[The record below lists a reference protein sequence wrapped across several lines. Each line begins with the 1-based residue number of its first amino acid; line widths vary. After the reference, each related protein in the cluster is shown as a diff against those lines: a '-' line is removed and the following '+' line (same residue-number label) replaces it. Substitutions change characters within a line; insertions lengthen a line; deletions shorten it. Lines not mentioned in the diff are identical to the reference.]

1 MKKLLAL
8 ALALAMALTL
18 AACGGKSDSDVKYVK
33 DKGTLVVGMTDFA
46 PMDYRD
52 GNGEWIGFDA
62 DMAKAF
68 AESLG
73 VTAEF
78 IEINWDNKIMELES
92 KNIDVVWNGM
102 TLTAETTSA
111 MECTNAY
118 CNNAQVIV
126 VPAE

>member
-1 MKKLLAL
+1 
-8 ALALAMALTL
+8 MARLT
-18 AACGGKSDSDVKYVK
+18 
-33 DKGTLVVGMTDFA
+33 
-46 PMDYRD
+46 
-52 GNGEWIGFDA
+52 
-62 DMAKAF
+62 
-68 AESLG
+68 AEKLG
-73 VTAEF
+73 VEAQF
-78 IEINWDNKIMELES
+78 VVIDWDNKIMELES